1 MIDGLSIDCKRRC
14 FSLATLH
21 DLQGTFSFDD
31 FFKSIVADVLPSLDD
46 DESRLSDG
54 NQSFG
59 NGSLE
64 DGGGKGNAVLIGQPF
79 PEAAVLLPL
88 CRDARSELV
97 DLCYKVRSHSKCP
110 VEFPVS

>member
-1 MIDGLSIDCKRRC
+1 M
-14 FSLATLH
+14 
-21 DLQGTFSFDD
+21 QGAFSFDD
-31 FFKSIVADVLPSLDD
+31 FFKSIVTDVLPSLSD

-54 NQSFG
+54 NQGFG

-64 DGGGKGNAVLIGQPF
+64 NNGGKGNAVLVGQPF
-79 PEAAVLLPL
+79 AEAAVLLPL

-97 DLCYKVRSHSKCP
+97 DLCYKVRSLSKRS